1 MLEDFVFRTFFFLMA
16 STQYTE
22 VLDQRL
28 NPIDS
33 AAETTPDSLT
43 HCARQAIEPAPLWQ
57 PEAVQAFN

>member
-1 MLEDFVFRTFFFLMA
+1 MA